1 MKTAPAAN
9 SEASGKNRFLIRLV
23 DDEEDV
29 RTALAILLECA
40 GWRTKAYACAE
51 DFLKD
56 PADFEPGCV
65 VLDLLMPSMNG
76 LELQSEMHSRGIE
89 LPIVFVTGHATVE
102 SAVSAMRKGAVHFL
116 QKPVGREALFA
127 AIEEACADSLVLKD
141 PPRLSED
148 ECLKRLERLTPRR
161 RDVLRLVLEGLQ
173 SREIGTRLGISHRT
187 VLGHRAAINRI
198 FEIQT
203 PADLKRLAEFVKA
216 IELKG

>member
-1 MKTAPAAN
+1 
-9 SEASGKNRFLIRLV
+9 
-23 DDEEDV
+23 
-29 RTALAILLECA
+29 
-40 GWRTKAYACAE
+40 
-51 DFLKD
+51 
-56 PADFEPGCV
+56 
-65 VLDLLMPSMNG
+65 MNG

-127 AIEEACADSLVLKD
+127 AIEEAYADSLVLKE

-148 ECLKRLERLTPRR
+148 ECLKRLESLTPRR

-198 FEIQT
+198 FEIES
-203 PADLKRLAEFVKA
+203 PDDLERLAEFAKA
-216 IELKG
+216 IDSKA